1 MISPLPCSDNHAV
14 VLAGADISPA
24 LRTDHDSDSDRVMD
38 SDEERDYADQGPRSD
53 SDLDG
58 DTQILATLL
67 KLIPGCI
74 DAADI
79 ELLLQGIPV
88 QPPVVIPARSMQEA
102 IQAEDMPPLDV
113 DAANVFSKSERII
126 QEHVRQHDINA
137 TVVKDLV
144 QKVIHHRD
152 FNANEVDHDMHQQI
166 EGPSAPS
173 LIVNLTPLCGQ

>member
-24 LRTDHDSDSDRVMD
+24 FRTDHDSDSDRVMD
-38 SDEERDYADQGPRSD
+38 SDEERDYADQGPCSD

-74 DAADI
+74 NAADI

-88 QPPVVIPARSMQEA
+88 QPPVAIPASQCQVYAGGNTDRRHTTTGRGCCQRLL
-102 IQAEDMPPLDV
+102 QD
-113 DAANVFSKSERII
+113 
-126 QEHVRQHDINA
+126 
-137 TVVKDLV
+137 
-144 QKVIHHRD
+144 
-152 FNANEVDHDMHQQI
+152 
-166 EGPSAPS
+166 
-173 LIVNLTPLCGQ
+173 